1 MGGPGVF
8 RPKNAWDRGTGDLR
22 MKLVRLLVFISL
34 VIAVVTGPP
43 AATAD
48 QAPDRRVVNTVG
60 KVMPPDAAPLA
71 QQVYSFLLPEPT
83 TLDIGIAVYEATGA
97 VFSFEALT
105 RLDQNNE
112 LTPAAA
118 ESWEASPDGTRWTFH
133 LRKGARWSDGRPVT
147 AHDFEYAFKRM
158 IDPASANRNAS
169 FYYEIEGARAFNQGL
184 SRDPST
190 VGVRAVDDYT
200 LVIRTTLPCP
210 YLPLITSFPT
220 SVPVPRWQ
228 VEKYGTGWSEPGR
241 FVTNSTFKLES
252 WDHGS
257 RFEFVLD
264 PNYNG
269 PYKDFVERIIGKFVD
284 TRMMAG
290 GTLAYE
296 NDEIDFQDLTPIDLP
311 RIRKHP
317 RLSKELDISKDFITH
332 FLYFNPDFPPYD
344 NLKVRQ
350 AISHAIDRDAICRV
364 LLQGTGVPAFSM
376 LPPGF
381 PGYAAGKYRDVQRF
395 DPERAKQLLREGG
408 YPGGRGFPRIE
419 LWINNVGRQQVAQA
433 VQEMLKTHLGIEM
446 AIRVVENISYRTAQ
460 YQRKV
465 PFSLIQYHYDYPDP
479 NNMLAMVWRSQ
490 PPGYS
495 RHPWKNDEF
504 DRLVDEAASEM
515 DADLR
520 MRLYDQAQQVLSED
534 VGAVFLYYGK
544 RASLRKPWLRG
555 IRGDRDG
562 EYPFWGNNT
571 GYFDIYIGNTRR

>member
-1 MGGPGVF
+1 MGEFGLMKVSDREAGEHRMVLGRSLVF
-8 RPKNAWDRGTGDLR
+8 LLFFITVGTGSPEA
-22 MKLVRLLVFISL
+22 K
-34 VIAVVTGPP
+34 
-43 AATAD
+43 AD
-48 QAPDRRVVNTVG
+48 QAPDTRVVNAVG
-60 KVMPPDAAPLA
+60 KAMPPDAAPLS

-105 RLDQNNE
+105 RLDHNNE
-112 LTPAAA
+112 LVPAAA
-118 ESWEASPDGTRWTFH
+118 ESWEASPDGMRWTFH
-133 LRKGARWSDGRPVT
+133 LRRGARWSDGRPVT

-184 SRDPST
+184 TRDSST
-190 VGVRAVDDYT
+190 VGVRAVNDYT
-200 LVIRTTLPCP
+200 LVIQTTLPCP

-228 VEKYGTGWSEPGR
+228 VEKYGPGWSEPGR
-241 FVTNSTFKLES
+241 FVTNSTYKLES

-269 PYKDFVERIIGKFVD
+269 PHKGYVERIIGKFLD

-296 NDEIDFQDLTPIDLP
+296 NDEIDFQDLSPIDLP

-317 RLSKELDISKDFITH
+317 RLSRELDISKDFITH
-332 FLYFNPDFPPYD
+332 FLFFNADFPPFD

-350 AISHAIDRDAICRV
+350 AISHAIDRAAICRV

-381 PGYAAGKYRDVQRF
+381 PGHAAGKYRDVQRF
-395 DPERAKQLLREGG
+395 DPERAKQRLREAG
-408 YPGGRGFPRIE
+408 YPDGRGFPRIE
-419 LWINNVGRQQVAQA
+419 LWINNVGQQQVAQA
-433 VQEMLKTHLGIEM
+433 VQEMLKSHLGIDM

-490 PPGYS
+490 PRGYS

-515 DADLR
+515 DAARR
-520 MRLYDQAQQVLSED
+520 MHLYDRAQRVLSED

-555 IRGDRDG
+555 IRRDRDG

-571 GYFDIYIGNTRR
+571 GYFDIYIGNLRR